1 MSWFQARNMGQG
13 ALSGAA
19 TGASIGGPWGALA
32 GAGIGALAGAL
43 VKKPKTAA
51 EMGLTP
57 FDAMEEAQKW
67 VTDNSQWE
75 SQRNSFN
82 ATNNQNIDEYAK
94 QLISSGMN
102 PQQAYIIAQNKMGTN
117 INKFEQSQQ
126 QAMNDQTRQLGMS
139 LLGRQF
145 DREDE
150 ITSYDNAM
158 STRPSFG
165 AQAGL
170 LGAGVNLMRAGEG
183 NNYIW
188 NWANGK
194 FGSDSNGE

>member
-1 MSWFQARNMGQG
+1 MSWWQARNIGQG
-13 ALSGAA
+13 ALGGAA
-19 TGASIGGPWGALA
+19 TGASIGPWGALA
-32 GAGIGALAGAL
+32 GAGIGAIAGAFQQ
-43 VKKPKTAA
+43 KPKTAA

-67 VTDNSQWE
+67 VTDNSQLE

-139 LLGRQF
+139 LLGRQYE
-145 DREDE
+145 REDD
-150 ITSYDNAM
+150 IASYNNAM
-158 STRPSFG
+158 ATRPSFG
-165 AQAGL
+165 AQAAL

-188 NWANGK
+188 NWANK
-194 FGSDSNGE
+194 SFGNK